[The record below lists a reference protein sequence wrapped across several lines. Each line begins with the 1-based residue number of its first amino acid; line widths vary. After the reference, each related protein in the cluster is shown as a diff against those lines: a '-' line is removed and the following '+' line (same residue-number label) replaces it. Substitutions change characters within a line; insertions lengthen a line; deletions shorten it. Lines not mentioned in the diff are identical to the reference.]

1 MTTPNDE
8 FREKCTEGQELFDV
22 KNAEYG
28 NAIEETGL
36 LGASVEIIGGAA
48 RLKELV
54 LKDPGKGAN
63 HQGSIRN
70 VLIDLHNYANI
81 ALMMLDSE
89 NFHGK

>member
-1 MTTPNDE
+1 MTTPNEE
-8 FREKCTEGQELFDV
+8 FREKCSECQEVFDI

-54 LKDPGKGAN
+54 LRDPEKGAN
-63 HQGSIRN
+63 NIKSLRN
-70 VLIDLHNYANI
+70 VLTDLHNYAGI
-81 ALMMLDSE
+81 ALMMIDKG
-89 NFHGK
+89 NWHGK